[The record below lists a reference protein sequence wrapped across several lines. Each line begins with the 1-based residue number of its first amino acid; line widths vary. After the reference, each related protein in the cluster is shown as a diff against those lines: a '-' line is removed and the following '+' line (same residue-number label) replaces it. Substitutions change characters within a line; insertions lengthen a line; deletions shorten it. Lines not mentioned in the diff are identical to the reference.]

1 MNSSP
6 RPSTSCHRPTLIY
19 DWSHLTCWT
28 LLTHW
33 PRPSSAMPDNF
44 TSLAPP
50 HSPSPASSS
59 IYSCSCPRSF
69 IPRSYASLLT
79 SSNLTTLLKH
89 YSLHHCPPS
98 TVLQSILL
106 ASLKACLDF
115 YQFQLAC
122 RNISALT
129 LKIKKISYFSLFNL
143 HPPSLSNSPRTSG
156 FHPRHSFSIV
166 PILWKVVH
174 LSSPI
179 ADFLILFLPFWT
191 YKRII
196 LRRTACPNNYVIPQR
211 RPLNSWIQIE
221 TVMRVLIDV
230 YFTFPNSCKK
240 KNI

>member
-6 RPSTSCHRPTLIY
+6 RPSTSCHRPTLVY

-98 TVLQSILL
+98 TFLRSILL

-122 RNISALT
+122 RNISAIT
-129 LKIKKISYFSLFNL
+129 LKIKKKSLIFPCSISIHPVLAIPRVHRVFIHAIHFPLCQSFEKGSICLAQLQTSWFYFCLSERISASSCVVWLAQTIIS
-143 HPPSLSNSPRTSG
+143 SLSEG
-156 FHPRHSFSIV
+156 LW
-166 PILWKVVH
+166 ILEFRSKQ
-174 LSSPI
+174 P
-179 ADFLILFLPFWT
+179 
-191 YKRII
+191 
-196 LRRTACPNNYVIPQR
+196 C
-211 RPLNSWIQIE
+211 
-221 TVMRVLIDV
+221 V
-230 YFTFPNSCKK
+230 YW
-240 KNI
+240 